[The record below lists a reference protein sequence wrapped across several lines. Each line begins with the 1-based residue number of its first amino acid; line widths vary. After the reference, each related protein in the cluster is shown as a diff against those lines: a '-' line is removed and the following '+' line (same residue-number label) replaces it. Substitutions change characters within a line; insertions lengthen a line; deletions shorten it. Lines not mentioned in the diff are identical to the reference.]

1 MKASS
6 KIINDPLY
14 GFISLQGGII
24 LNLVEHPYFQRL
36 RRISQ
41 LGLTSLVYPGALHT
55 RFHHAIGAMH
65 LMQKA
70 INVLRSKGHEIS
82 VEEAEGAK
90 IAILL
95 HDIGHGAYS
104 HALEHSIVDHITHE
118 ELSLFYMHK
127 LNEEFKGKLDLAITI
142 FKGEY
147 SKSFLYQLVS
157 SQLDMDRMDYL
168 NRDSFYSGVQE
179 GVIGAERIINMLNIV
194 DNKLVVE
201 SKGIYSVEKF
211 LIARRLMYWQVYFHK
226 TVVSAEQ
233 MLIKILQRAKELSQN
248 KQEVFGTT
256 NLQLL
261 LKNNYSLEDFDNHSA
276 VFQAF
281 SDLDDYDIMAS
292 VKEWQNHPDKILST
306 LSNKMVKRQLLKVEL
321 LDEPMQEMTIL
332 KIKNNIKES
341 YDIDVKNMGY
351 LFFQGEITN
360 NAYKLN
366 DSEINILFKNNISK
380 NLMEAVDKSTISAL
394 CKTVK
399 KYFYCYPKNCQ
410 I

>member
-1 MKASS
+1 
-6 KIINDPLY
+6 LY

>member
-1 MKASS
+1 
-6 KIINDPLY
+6 
-14 GFISLQGGII
+14 
-24 LNLVEHPYFQRL
+24 
-36 RRISQ
+36 
-41 LGLTSLVYPGALHT
+41 
-55 RFHHAIGAMH
+55 
-65 LMQKA
+65 
-70 INVLRSKGHEIS
+70 
-82 VEEAEGAK
+82 
-90 IAILL
+90 
-95 HDIGHGAYS
+95 
-104 HALEHSIVDHITHE
+104 
-118 ELSLFYMHK
+118 
-127 LNEEFKGKLDLAITI
+127 
-142 FKGEY
+142 
-147 SKSFLYQLVS
+147 
-157 SQLDMDRMDYL
+157 
-168 NRDSFYSGVQE
+168 
-179 GVIGAERIINMLNIV
+179 
-194 DNKLVVE
+194 
-201 SKGIYSVEKF
+201 
-211 LIARRLMYWQVYFHK
+211 
-226 TVVSAEQ
+226 VVSAEQ

-256 NLQLL
+256 NLQMF
-261 LKNNYSLEDFDNHSA
+261 LKNNYSLEDFDNHST
-276 VFQAF
+276 VFKAF

-321 LDEPMQEMTIL
+321 LDEPMEEETIL